1 MVSLISLVRFVTNQT
16 KLIMKTYTISERS
29 LRNFLKYAYELGT
42 TNHMLD
48 QLDYVQNEV
57 IKMVNDNDTYF
68 KELDEDLKP
77 KFDED

>member
-1 MVSLISLVRFVTNQT
+1 MFVRFVMNLTDI
-16 KLIMKTYTISERS
+16 LMKTYTISERS

-68 KELDEDLKP
+68 KELEKDLKP
-77 KFDED
+77 KLDED

>member
-1 MVSLISLVRFVTNQT
+1 MNLTDILMR
-16 KLIMKTYTISERS
+16 TYTISERS

-68 KELDEDLKP
+68 KELEKDLKP
-77 KFDED
+77 KLDED

>member
-1 MVSLISLVRFVTNQT
+1 MFVRFVMNLTDI
-16 KLIMKTYTISERS
+16 LMRTYTISERS

-68 KELDEDLKP
+68 KELEKDLKP
-77 KFDED
+77 KLDED

>member
-1 MVSLISLVRFVTNQT
+1 MFVRFVMNLTDI
-16 KLIMKTYTISERS
+16 LMKTYTISERS

-42 TNHMLD
+42 TNHMLN

-68 KELDEDLKP
+68 KELEKDFKPKLDED
-77 KFDED
+77 

>member
-1 MVSLISLVRFVTNQT
+1 
-16 KLIMKTYTISERS
+16 
-29 LRNFLKYAYELGT
+29 
-42 TNHMLD
+42 MLD

>member
-1 MVSLISLVRFVTNQT
+1 MFVRFVMNL
-16 KLIMKTYTISERS
+16 KDILMRTYTISERS

-68 KELDEDLKP
+68 KELEKDLKP
-77 KFDED
+77 KLDED